1 VDYEGVIYRILEL
14 YGCTETPDQGVR
26 WTPEQQ
32 FRRIK
37 EIEDTHPW
45 LRGRHIDGVADPAI
59 WDASRGESIAE
70 TAAKC
75 GVYFTPGD
83 HKRVPGLMQV
93 HYRLQFDENGIPMM
107 YFFSTCKGIIRTLPL
122 LTYDEHRPEDVDTK
136 QEDHCFDECKY
147 LCMANPMK
155 PVAVKERRP
164 AVYNPLDSDDVTT
177 DRYAFYRKY

>member
-1 VDYEGVIYRILEL
+1 MDYEGTIYRILEL

-32 FRRIK
+32 FRRIR

-83 HKRVPGLMQV
+83 HKRIPGWMQCRF
-93 HYRLQFDENGIPMM
+93 RLQFDGNGYPRM
-107 YFFSTCKGIIRTLPL
+107 YVFDTCKAFLRTVPQLQFSPG
-122 LTYDEHRPEDVDTK
+122 DPEDLNTA
-136 QEDHCFDECKY
+136 QEDHVADEWRY
-147 LCMANPMK
+147 FCMSR
-155 PVAVKERRP
+155 PVAAMQPEP
-164 AVYNPLDSDDVTT
+164 GEIAGGFDP
-177 DRYAFYRKY
+177 F